1 MNTVRFRVLDHS
13 YIFAALV
20 GLGLLLPGCDSISPQ
35 SEKSDENERIVQE
48 IQDFRST
55 YSASLNHIG
64 NHLDTT
70 GASLGNKG
78 AVQTGLQSFVNK
90 RSGSNPEVSE
100 NAAEAFV
107 NNYQNSKLRTRTF
120 SESSA
125 REDLPRNVRE
135 VVRSAQE
142 SLRNSTSYSAFKK
155 HLRESRDSILAESWS
170 KKEKKQALAYLVLVE
185 ETMSF
190 VKSNPHLVEQS
201 NASSVTADGQL
212 VATAEEEEEETW
224 WESWGKCVAGTVGG
238 AGTGTLMGAAAGTTI
253 PEPVTTGVGAA
264 VGGVSGALGGAA
276 ASC

>member
-1 MNTVRFRVLDHS
+1 M
-13 YIFAALV
+13 
-20 GLGLLLPGCDSISPQ
+20 LPGCDSISPQ

-78 AVQTGLQSFVNK
+78 AVQTGLKSFVNK

-107 NNYQNSKLRTRTF
+107 NNYQNSKLKTRTF
-120 SESSA
+120 SKLSA
-125 REDLPRNVRE
+125 RKDLPRNVRE
-135 VVRSAQE
+135 VVRGARE

-155 HLRESRDSILAESWS
+155 HLRESRDSILGESWS

-185 ETMSF
+185 ETISF
-190 VKSNPHLVEQS
+190 VKSNPHLVGQS

-212 VATAEEEEEETW
+212 VATAEETEETW
-224 WESWGKCVAGTVGG
+224 WESWGKCVAGTVEGG
-238 AGTGTLMGAAAGTTI
+238 GTGALAGAAAGTTI
-253 PEPVTTGVGAA
+253 PEPMTTGTGAAIGGASGALTGAA
-264 VGGVSGALGGAA
+264 V
-276 ASC
+276 SC